1 MTTKVFCRKLVPV
14 GSSLTLGLR
23 FYLFTLRSI
32 RYTVTSKYDLSKTL
46 VKPFNPDEI
55 KTFKTPKYG
64 GITLSLLSMFVL
76 ASMIVVWNK
85 IGEQEENRINK
96 SIKIVCDE
104 AVAIPVKQC
113 AEQFEREMKIKVSVH
128 SKSVWD
134 QNESR
139 AKKEAYDL
147 DLFAGKL
154 TSEGLALNQIPCA
167 FRSIIFATRKDFEP
181 NITELVQVFQNNLT
195 YSTAP
200 ISTKDGRLLKNS
212 LEEAGNWVK
221 VLKQRKKTYPSSG
234 AAALALASGNN
245 VDGAFMWDFS
255 ARKFDLKIH
264 RVKELRHTT
273 EYLFAETNRSED
285 NRLTPMQFAR
295 FLAAPTKG
303 QFYFAE
309 SGFTGVK
316 GDAWAEK
323 PSLYVYI
330 ANPIKSFIL
339 DEFDRFEKSCLVS
352 IEPHFLDQKNIGL
365 SLNLIAQSKAKKAL
379 PDLVISLP
387 ARLGAEMP
395 DQYQLLSGNP
405 AIKNTQLSLYLLKST
420 RFPVSSK
427 RFHDF
432 LCLNQEI
439 KE

>member
-1 MTTKVFCRKLVPV
+1 MTTEVFCRKLVPV
-14 GSSLTLGLR
+14 GSSFTLGLR

-32 RYTVTSKYDLSKTL
+32 RYTVPSKYDLSKTL

-139 AKKEAYDL
+139 AKEEAYDL
-147 DLFAGKL
+147 DLFAGKP
-154 TSEGLALNQIPCA
+154 TSEGFVLNQIPCA

-200 ISTKDGRLLKNS
+200 ISAKDGRLLKNS
-212 LEEAGNWVK
+212 LEEAGKWGK
-221 VLKQRKKTYPSSG
+221 VLKQRKITYPSSS
-234 AAALALASGNN
+234 AAALALASGNDL
-245 VDGAFMWDFS
+245 DGAFMWDFS

-264 RVKELRHTT
+264 RVKELSLAT
-273 EYLFAETNRSED
+273 ETLLAKTYHSEG
-285 NRLTPMQFAR
+285 NQLAPMQFAR

-309 SGFTGVK
+309 SGFVGVN

-330 ANPIKSFIL
+330 ANPIKPFIL

-387 ARLGAEMP
+387 TSLGTEMP
-395 DQYQLLSGNP
+395 DQYQLLSGTP

-432 LCLNQEI
+432 LFLNQEI